1 MPEGPTASPPD
12 KRPAFRLP
20 PIVRFAITGAANSV
34 VGFSVLL
41 LALRLGCSDIAANL
55 TGFAAGL
62 AVGFVANRQWTFA
75 VEGRVSLAEVARYL
89 MGFALAW
96 TLNIA
101 VVLAGMRAGYAGS
114 PFIHLAGI
122 ATYSL
127 AFYFISRSYVF
138 APRGDAAETEQ

>member
-1 MPEGPTASPPD
+1 MPEGPPASPPD
-12 KRPAFRLP
+12 KRPVPGLP

-41 LALRLGCSDIAANL
+41 AALRLGCGDIAANL

-62 AVGFVANRQWTFA
+62 TVGFVANRQWTFA
-75 VEGRVSLAEVARYL
+75 VEGRVSLAEVVRYL

-101 VVLAGMRAGYAGS
+101 VVMAGVRAGYAGS

-122 ATYSL
+122 VTYSL
-127 AFYFISRSYVF
+127 AFYVISRSYVF
-138 APRGDAAETEQ
+138 APRKDAGKTDA